1 MVLECVKNIHFATN
15 PRIAIYCAWRQCVKM
30 NINLFYVILLGGIP
44 VLCSYYVLSQ
54 QSEAKQ
60 LWGGLSGWVFNAWL
74 ASMLLT
80 VASYFY
86 LAYMF
91 VWGIDDAYVFEWSAS
106 EIEPW
111 LCSLYV
117 VFLGSAS
124 QFAYFSLMDIKNKK
138 KSLYLLINLWT
149 TAFASLLIAASA
161 IAING
166 VSDVHNSL
174 SIIAGFVL
182 AFHHIFFDAIYWMT
196 TFEPKYTQISN

>member
-1 MVLECVKNIHFATN
+1 
-15 PRIAIYCAWRQCVKM
+15 M

-54 QSEAKQ
+54 QPEAKQ
-60 LWGGLSGWVFNAWL
+60 LWGGLSGWVFKAWL

-91 VWGIDDAYVFEWSAS
+91 VWGIEAAYVFEWSAS

-117 VFLGSAS
+117 AFLGSAS

-196 TFEPKYTQISN
+196 NFEPKYTQISN